1 MPAWQS
7 RPTFIFKLFRMGF
20 VPSERSPSVPL
31 SYFEPLASLS
41 MPFAPGSSKRMH
53 PPSKAKVSFK
63 SPVRRLLRR
72 AAAIACKKR
81 TYPVHLPRAFV
92 APSPIS
98 ATPETQ
104 RRSTLSNSYRIA
116 LLSEVSVDDVVVVSA
131 LAAAPFCCH
140 ADLLTM
146 DMNQLTAVARALNDA
161 LPPPLRI
168 SAEAGCQPGEI
179 CAEIEAIVGLRSPD
193 QPATSV
199 RPSPRFHL
207 ESPVAYRGP
216 VNGIP
221 LFEDD
226 GDISMSFPL
235 SPKRRH
241 ISPTAAPR
249 VVCAPIFQASPSS
262 SSVVLGSHL
271 ARSVAATDMGTPASL
286 IARSRLP
293 FVTGQVL
300 PRMSTPVKGSQ
311 TNCELTFGLEG
322 FTVETSSESCSGSLH
337 PLGVSS

>member
-1 MPAWQS
+1 
-7 RPTFIFKLFRMGF
+7 
-20 VPSERSPSVPL
+20 
-31 SYFEPLASLS
+31 
-41 MPFAPGSSKRMH
+41 MPFVRAPGSSKRMH

-81 TYPVHLPRAFV
+81 TYSVHLPRAFV
-92 APSPIS
+92 TSSLKS
-98 ATPETQ
+98 ATSETQ
-104 RRSTLSNSYRIA
+104 RRLELSNGYRIA
-116 LLSEVSVDDVVVVSA
+116 LLSDVSVDDVVVVSA

-146 DMNQLTAVARALNDA
+146 DVNQLTAVACALNDA
-161 LPPPLRI
+161 LPLPLRI
-168 SAEAGCQPGEI
+168 SAEAGCQPGGI
-179 CAEIEAIVGLRSPD
+179 CAEIEAIVGLRPPD
-193 QPATSV
+193 QPATSA

-226 GDISMSFPL
+226 GDISMNVPL

-241 ISPTAAPR
+241 ISPSPAPR
-249 VVCAPIFQASPSS
+249 AVCAPIFQVSPSS
-262 SSVVLGSHL
+262 SSVVLGTHR
-271 ARSVAATDMGTPASL
+271 ARSAAATDMGMPTSF

-293 FVTGQVL
+293 FVTGQIL
-300 PRMSTPVKGSQ
+300 PRMSTPLKGSQ

-322 FTVETSSESCSGSLH
+322 FTVEASSESCSGSLH
-337 PLGVSS
+337 PLGVSL

>member
-1 MPAWQS
+1 
-7 RPTFIFKLFRMGF
+7 MGF
-20 VPSERSPSVPL
+20 VPSERSPSVASVPL
-31 SYFEPLASLS
+31 SDFEPLASLS
-41 MPFAPGSSKRMH
+41 MPFAPGPLKRMH

-81 TYPVHLPRAFV
+81 TYSVHLPRAFV

-104 RRSTLSNSYRIA
+104 RRSALSNSYRIA
-116 LLSEVSVDDVVVVSA
+116 LISEVSMDDVVVVSA

-146 DMNQLTAVARALNDA
+146 DVNQLVAVARALNDA

-207 ESPVAYRGP
+207 ESPVAYRSP
-216 VNGIP
+216 VNDIP
-221 LFEDD
+221 HFEND
-226 GDISMSFPL
+226 GDPL
-235 SPKRRH
+235 SSKRHH
-241 ISPTAAPR
+241 ILPTPAPR
-249 VVCAPIFQASPSS
+249 RALCAPIFQASPSP
-262 SSVVLGSHL
+262 SSVVLGSRL
-271 ARSVAATDMGTPASL
+271 ARSVAATDMGTPASF

-293 FVTGQVL
+293 FVTGQIL

-311 TNCELTFGLEG
+311 TICELTFGLEG
-322 FTVETSSESCSGSLH
+322 FTVEASSESCSGSVH